1 MADQLPSGRW
11 RGRVRHPITGKQVT
25 PAGVIGGPKTFVT
38 RREAERAEDTA
49 RDALVD
55 AAVRGRTV
63 REFWTDWT
71 TSGCGRAPRSRRT
84 ATTPSGRRR
93 SSRCSASGR
102 SRRSAAPTSP
112 PTSRAAS
119 DRGTVPAL
127 RAMFNDARSVLA
139 GQLVDR
145 NPFANLGLRQTR
157 GRKDVQPPDQAS
169 TARMLAAGDEL
180 TPPSFAAYLVTAVYS
195 AARPGELDALR
206 WDDVDLERETIRVER
221 QWNAKLGKITPPKHG
236 SRRTIALTAPV
247 RERLEQLPRDS
258 EWLFTT
264 VRGTHYTPSS
274 RCFHWNRVRAT
285 SASPTFAVRRD
296 AALLRLV
303 RDERA
308 RAAASRHRAT
318 ARPRR
323 RRRARAPTLRSP
335 GRRDRAGAHPAGV
348 PRCRPGRRAESRR
361 ESRRGRDRPPE
372 AEHPLSPRCDESPAS
387 RGFCRLEYEAVTQL
401 NGDDRA
407 PPSRRRAPPASAR
420 ARVSCRPLGR
430 ARPRARRG
438 ADRRRQQVGRPVGDG
453 DHPPATRP
461 RRAPINSGVEDAEV
475 ALDGRGRWAICNWM
489 LRPRGL
495 SMEHPRAEARS
506 PRLKPRAP
514 DWLLPGDLPEGPDAR
529 ACASSVVTYR
539 PTGGEFDW
547 TDAHRTSVPPS
558 VSPSASGLI
567 LLARRDYATALS
579 VTATSRSRARIGGD
593 VAPHGSRW
601 AAG

>member
-71 TSGCGRAPRSRRT
+71 TSELWARPAESTNRHNAERPAAFVAMFGERPL
-84 ATTPSGRRR
+84 
-93 SSRCSASGR
+93 ASIGGPDV
-102 SRRSAAPTSP
+102 AAYLEGGQ
-112 PTSRAAS
+112 R
-119 DRGTVPAL
+119 RGTVPAL

-264 VRGTHYTPSS
+264 VRGTH
-274 RCFHWNRVRAT
+274 
-285 SASPTFAVRRD
+285 
-296 AALLRLV
+296 
-303 RDERA
+303 
-308 RAAASRHRAT
+308 
-318 ARPRR
+318 
-323 RRRARAPTLRSP
+323 
-335 GRRDRAGAHPAGV
+335 
-348 PRCRPGRRAESRR
+348 
-361 ESRRGRDRPPE
+361 
-372 AEHPLSPRCDESPAS
+372 
-387 RGFCRLEYEAVTQL
+387 
-401 NGDDRA
+401 
-407 PPSRRRAPPASAR
+407 
-420 ARVSCRPLGR
+420 
-430 ARPRARRG
+430 
-438 ADRRRQQVGRPVGDG
+438 
-453 DHPPATRP
+453 
-461 RRAPINSGVEDAEV
+461 
-475 ALDGRGRWAICNWM
+475 
-489 LRPRGL
+489 
-495 SMEHPRAEARS
+495 
-506 PRLKPRAP
+506 
-514 DWLLPGDLPEGPDAR
+514 
-529 ACASSVVTYR
+529 
-539 PTGGEFDW
+539 
-547 TDAHRTSVPPS
+547 
-558 VSPSASGLI
+558 
-567 LLARRDYATALS
+567 
-579 VTATSRSRARIGGD
+579 
-593 VAPHGSRW
+593 
-601 AAG
+601 